1 LVQGY
6 PEILKGFPLTPYVTR
21 YLPPFDEFEVDHCDL
36 PRGKSTVFPAV
47 PGPSVYLVI
56 EGKGQ
61 LRTGSSKVLV
71 NRGDVLFVP
80 ADIEIHVTGESDVMK
95 LYRAGVSSR
104 FFQTL

>member
-1 LVQGY
+1 M
-6 PEILKGFPLTPYVTR
+6 
-21 YLPPFDEFEVDHCDL
+21 DHCDL
-36 PRGKSTVFPAV
+36 PGGKSTVFPAV

-56 EGKGQ
+56 EGQGKLQ
-61 LRTGSSKVLV
+61 TGSSQLLV

-80 ADIEIHVTGESDVMK
+80 AHNEVHVTGESDVMK

>member
-1 LVQGY
+1 MFQGY
-6 PEILKGFPLTPYVTR
+6 PEILKGFPLTPYITR

-36 PRGKSTVFPAV
+36 PTGKSTIFPAI

-56 EGKGQ
+56 EGTGKLQ
-61 LRTGSSKVLV
+61 TGSSQLLV

-80 ADIEIHVTGESDVMK
+80 AHNEIQVTGESDVIK